1 MAKRGGGLT
10 GAARG
15 GVGLLGGPSASEMGT
30 VGNAH
35 QLCGAALPDE
45 ETRPC
50 AATHDGGHICADGE
64 DARAGRRAR
73 RWGTERNPLV
83 LMEAAAPAGG
93 GQRGLRC
100 RAADMRARLRVPIAL
115 AVCVMSAVSTLP
127 GARGD
132 SVSALPHAPLP
143 SGMAGS
149 EGKGKG
155 LLSSLE
161 ALFKKNCELLGK
173 LRVELNDFSDG
184 LDSLRELACRA
195 DSKLKYAF
203 GSNYVGASDSGSPY
217 GTPAQ
222 ETPQPSPAAPDLP
235 VLRETSVDRDTSVSL
250 RDTSVTSWRDTSVSQ
265 ETRDASMTPGADQ
278 LPHDPYRERKG
289 RQTSEITRGDLSTP
303 LQLKNI
309 RRTVSMDDIV
319 LTEEDEMD
327 LKPMDEVVCFLDLDK
342 CTIYGQDGNDLAIA
356 MQWMGRPGSS
366 VVELYRR
373 LMNPQIKPLM
383 KQLHRSTKRTPVVL
397 YTMRPQLLQAQ
408 ILKSALLSAFA

>member
-1 MAKRGGGLT
+1 
-10 GAARG
+10 
-15 GVGLLGGPSASEMGT
+15 MGDKGE
-30 VGNAH
+30 VNEH
-35 QLCGAALPDE
+35 E
-45 ETRPC
+45 
-50 AATHDGGHICADGE
+50 GGHSCADG
-64 DARAGRRAR
+64 AGVSASRRR
-73 RWGTERNPLV
+73 GTERNPLV
-83 LMEAAAPAGG
+83 LMEAAAVGTHFLEAAKVQSWPG
-93 GQRGLRC
+93 GQRGLERGL
-100 RAADMRARLRVPIAL
+100 AVGMRVPRANRPLAVAL
-115 AVCVMSAVSTLP
+115 AICTLAAVATLP

-132 SVSALPHAPLP
+132 SVSMLPHVSQPLS

-155 LLSSLE
+155 LLTSLE

-173 LRVELNDFSDG
+173 LRVELNDFNNG

-203 GSNYVGASDSGSPY
+203 GSNYVGASSESGSPY
-217 GTPAQ
+217 PAL
-222 ETPQPSPAAPDLP
+222 ETPPPQQSPAVPDAVPP
-235 VLRETSVDRDTSVSL
+235 VLRETSADRDTSMSL
-250 RDTSVTSWRDTSVSQ
+250 
-265 ETRDASMTPGADQ
+265 ETRDTSMTPGA
-278 LPHDPYRERKG
+278 HDPFRERKG
-289 RQTSEITRGDLSTP
+289 RQTSEMTRGDLPSP

-309 RRTVSMDDIV
+309 RRTESMDDIV

-383 KQLHRSTKRTPVVL
+383 KQLARSTKRTPVVL
-397 YTMRPQLLQAQ
+397 YTMRPQLLQYR
-408 ILKSALLSAFA
+408 SAARNSRVNLRWKKEWHHSPDQVCF